1 MTKFNP
7 FMLKYVLSEDLP
19 KQLLSCTDIK
29 EVRFEATAA
38 PENPSV
44 FFSNIPA
51 TDIEGYAKFCEEVVR
66 CEILFIDRNN
76 NNKTRVYYLFFR
88 NARQDRPDL
97 GANRYT
103 FAKPSS
109 VEFGFVDSSKKY
121 VSLYKKHY
129 SNWITTPDLTAS
141 SPDEMKLLTKSIE
154 YDIINE
160 IIKDLNKIEGTQVAL
175 KPTNNGMAVLPAKAQ
190 PAAAAAQTISSDIA
204 NIASK
209 IVGIADQLYK

>member
-1 MTKFNP
+1 MIKFNP

-44 FFSNIPA
+44 FFSNIPTA
-51 TDIEGYAKFCEEVVR
+51 DIDSYAKFCEEAVR

-88 NARQDRPDL
+88 NARQVRPDL
-97 GANRYT
+97 GTNRYT

-109 VEFGFVDSSKKY
+109 VEFGFVDSSRKY

-129 SNWITTPDLTAS
+129 SNWITTPDLTAA
-141 SPDEMKLLTKSIE
+141 SPDEMKLWTKSIE

-160 IIKDLNKIEGTQVAL
+160 IIKDLNRMEGTQVAL
-175 KPTNNGMAVLPAKAQ
+175 KPTNNGLAVLPAKAQ
-190 PAAAAAQTISSDIA
+190 PTVATTQTLTSVSSDVA
-204 NIASK
+204 NIANK
-209 IVGIADQLYK
+209 I

>member
-7 FMLKYVLSEDLP
+7 FMLKYALSEDLP
-19 KQLLSCTDIK
+19 KQLLTCTDIK

-51 TDIEGYAKFCEEVVR
+51 TDIEDYAKFYEEVVR
-66 CEILFIDRNN
+66 CEILLTDRNN

-97 GANRYT
+97 GTNRYT

-129 SNWITTPDLTAS
+129 RDWITTPDLTAA
-141 SPDEMKLLTKSIE
+141 SPDEMRLWIKSIE

-160 IIKDLNKIEGTQVAL
+160 IIKDINKTEGTLIAL
-175 KPTNNGMAVLPAKAQ
+175 KPTNNGRAVLPAKAQ
-190 PAAAAAQTISSDIA
+190 PTVATVQTVASVSSDIA
-204 NIASK
+204 NIANK
-209 IVGIADQLYK
+209 I